1 MTWQASDH
9 TTQELLAQYAAIL
22 VELRNREV
30 VRTRNAPLG
39 DYAEYLAQRSFGGTL
54 LPNSEKS
61 YDLLDSSGT
70 RIQVKARTVGEGVRA
85 SAKFSAFR
93 SFGFDKALFL
103 AFDLG
108 TYRVEWARLVSRQEV
123 EDVARYSPHV
133 NGSSL
138 RILQA
143 AKMGEDVTE
152 RIRAAA

>member
-22 VELRNREV
+22 VELKNREV

-39 DYAEYLAQRSFGGTL
+39 DYAEYLAQRAFGGTL
-54 LPNSEKS
+54 LPNSEKG
-61 YDLLDSSGT
+61 YDLLDSSGS
-70 RIQVKARTVGEGVRA
+70 RVQVKARTIGEGVRP

-93 SFGFDKALFL
+93 SSGFDSALFL
-103 AFDLG
+103 ALDLG
-108 TYRVEWARLVSRQEV
+108 SYQIEWARLVPRQEV
-123 EDVARYSPHV
+123 EDVARYSPHI

-138 RILQA
+138 RITKA
-143 AKMGEDVTE
+143 AKMGDDVTE